1 MDNPISEPASPT
13 SFDHDPTDPR
23 RELERNLRPANWQN
37 PDPAKCYNLAVIGA
51 GPAGLTAARIAARLG
66 ARVALIEAGAIG
78 GDCTNIGCVPTKAII
93 RSGQVFSDMRHASHF
108 GVHAPDTIFDP
119 ALALARVRKAQ
130 ARISR
135 MESADRLRSEGID
148 VFFGNGC
155 FANRRSLRVG
165 DQTIRFSRAI
175 VATGG
180 ALRQPDVPGL
190 QDIGYL
196 TVETLFNRDTLPKSI
211 MVIGG
216 GPLGCEMAQALCR
229 LGVRV
234 VLIQNAPKF
243 LPREER
249 DAAQFL
255 SESLARDGIEIHL
268 NTTAVGARQT
278 AQGKEIALTTG
289 GDPFSITVDEV
300 LTGVGRT
307 PRIVGLGLEAAG
319 VAADPETGIRV
330 DDHMRT
336 SNRRIFAAGD
346 VCGGFMFTH
355 VADAAA
361 RLAVRNAL
369 FFGRG
374 RYSRLTIPWCTFTDP
389 AIAHVGLYVDQAI
402 SQGIAVKTYTVLM
415 HQVDRAVTDGEET
428 GFVKIHVR
436 QGTDRIIGATV
447 VARHAGEMLNEITLA
462 MQRRI
467 GLRALSGVIHA
478 YPTQSAAIKSAA
490 DACRA
495 DRLTPR
501 LRRLSGWWMSLMR
514 RAG

>member
-1 MDNPISEPASPT
+1 METRSDDATKHPT
-13 SFDHDPTDPR
+13 FDHNTTDPR
-23 RELERNLRPANWQN
+23 RELERNLRPADWQN
-37 PDPAKCYNLAVIGA
+37 PTPAKCYNLAVIGA

-66 ARVALIEAGAIG
+66 ARVALIEAAAIG

-93 RSGQVFSDMRHASHF
+93 RSGQVYSDILRARHF
-108 GVHAPDTIFDP
+108 GAETAGVRPDP
-119 ALALARVRKAQ
+119 ALALDRVRKAQ

-135 MESADRLRSEGID
+135 FESARLLQADGID
-148 VFFGNGC
+148 VYFGNAC
-155 FANRRSLRVG
+155 FADHRSLRVG
-165 DQTIRFSRAI
+165 DKTIRFSRAI

-180 ALRQPDVPGL
+180 SLRAPDVPGL
-190 QDIGYL
+190 QEIGFM
-196 TVETLFNRDTLPKSI
+196 TVETLFDRDTLPRSI

-249 DAAQFL
+249 DAAQLL

-268 NTTAVGARQT
+268 NTTAVGARKT
-278 AQGKEIALTTG
+278 AQGKEIALSTG
-289 GDPFSITVDEV
+289 GNTFTITVDEV

-307 PRIVGLGLEAAG
+307 PRIAGLNLDAAG
-319 VAADPETGIRV
+319 IITNPEAGIKV
-330 DDHMRT
+330 DDFMRT
-336 SNRRIFAAGD
+336 TNRRVYAAGD
-346 VCGGFMFTH
+346 VCGGYMFTH
-355 VADAAA
+355 VANAAA

-374 RYSRLTIPWCTFTDP
+374 RFSSLTIPWCTFTDP

-402 SQGIAVKTYTVLM
+402 SKGIAVKTYTVLM
-415 HQVDRAVTDGEET
+415 HEVDRAVIDGEET

-436 QGTDRIIGATV
+436 QGTDRIMGATV

-462 MQRRI
+462 MERGI
-467 GLRALSGVIHA
+467 GLRAMSGVIHA
-478 YPTQSAAIKSAA
+478 YPTQSAAIKAAA
-490 DACRA
+490 DACFA

-501 LRRLSGWWMSLMR
+501 LRRLSGWWLSLMR